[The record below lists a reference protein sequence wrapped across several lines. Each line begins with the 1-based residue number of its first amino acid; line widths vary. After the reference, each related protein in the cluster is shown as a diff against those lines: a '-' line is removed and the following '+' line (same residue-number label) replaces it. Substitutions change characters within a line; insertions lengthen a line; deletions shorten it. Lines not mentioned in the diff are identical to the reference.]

1 MKRYVTMFAAV
12 GLSVSADALAQDAAA
27 PDLDGLSYAVTLY
40 GGEMCRF
47 HFMGEGEGA
56 GSIYATCTSTVGLTG
71 RVARWSVLGQ
81 WVTFN
86 SLVADG
92 AYQGDGGATQFFASE
107 CESWTP
113 IAVGDSAT
121 EVCWIS
127 DDSVQV
133 ISRLE

>member
-1 MKRYVTMFAAV
+1 MLHSPLT
-12 GLSVSADALAQDAAA
+12 SVASSAALALVMTTPGLAAEPA
-27 PDLDGLSYAVTLY
+27 GESYAVTLY

-47 HFMGEGEGA
+47 NFMGEEEGA
-56 GSIYATCTSTVGLTG
+56 GSIYATCTSTVGLSG
-71 RVARWSVLGQ
+71 RVATWSVVGE

-86 SLVADG
+86 SLLAEG
-92 AYQGDGGATQFFASE
+92 AYQGDGGASQFFSDE
-107 CESWTP
+107 CQGWTP

>member
-1 MKRYVTMFAAV
+1 MKQLLALFALIATPAAA
-12 GLSVSADALAQDAAA
+12 SAQDAAA
-27 PDLDGLSYAVTLY
+27 PDLDGLSYVVTLY

-47 HFMGEGEGA
+47 NFLGEEEGT
-56 GSIYATCTSTVGLTG
+56 GSIYANCTSTVGLTG
-71 RVARWSVLGQ
+71 RVASWSVVGE

-86 SLVADG
+86 SLLADG
-92 AYQGDGGATQFFASE
+92 AYQGDGWASHFFAND
-107 CESWTP
+107 CEDWAP

-133 ISRLE
+133 ISRLQ

>member
-1 MKRYVTMFAAV
+1 MKRYVTMFTAV
-12 GLSVSADALAQDAAA
+12 GLSVSAVALAQDAVA

-47 HFMGEGEGA
+47 HFVGEGEGA

-71 RVARWSVLGQ
+71 RVANWSVVGE
-81 WVTFN
+81 WVIFN
-86 SLVADG
+86 SLVEDG
-92 AYQGDGGATQFFASE
+92 AYQGDGGASQFFASD
-107 CESWTP
+107 CEDWTP